1 MQPLKL
7 LWAFA
12 GFATLLGASVPVVPP
27 AGPME
32 KRALVSADDAKT
44 WSPAE
49 STAVPSTA
57 RVKVGPN
64 SWWWHVDVDYFS
76 GEAKYPIGWP
86 RIGHA
91 IPVGGLRDWS
101 DWDFLHLWVYVD
113 TSRDALPKEPAGLG
127 LHTPDRASAYNR
139 PLAELKK
146 DQWVEL
152 NIPISEIS
160 RHGDVRNIQ
169 FHLAEANYRHGDR
182 VDFYLN
188 DLALAR
194 YAEPT
199 LFDLTPEN
207 TVLFSDAT
215 RLAVRFQLL
224 GLKAGEHARVACE
237 LSREGKIA
245 TRASVEA
252 ARGTQRVRLELGRP
266 PLAPGIY
273 ELRATIAGRAQSTA
287 TSVRVVESPWSQ
299 P

>member
-1 MQPLKL
+1 MKPLEFL
-7 LWAFA
+7 CAFA
-12 GFATLLGASVPVVPP
+12 GLANLLAAAAPMV
-27 AGPME
+27 AREGPME

-49 STAVPSTA
+49 CTAAPSTA
-57 RVKVGPN
+57 RVKVGPS
-64 SWWWHVDVDYFS
+64 SWLWHVDVDYFS

-91 IPVGGLRDWS
+91 IPAGELGDWS

-113 TSRDALPKEPAGLG
+113 TSRDALPKGPAGLG
-127 LHTPDRASAYNR
+127 LHTPDRANAYNR

-152 NIPISEIS
+152 NLPISEIP

-188 DLALAR
+188 DLALTR

-199 LFDLTPEN
+199 LFGFTPEN
-207 TVLFSDAT
+207 TVLLADAT

-224 GLKAGEHARVACE
+224 GLKAGERARVACE
-237 LSREGKIA
+237 LSREGKVA
-245 TRASVEA
+245 ARASTEA
-252 ARGTQRVRLELGRP
+252 ARGAQRVLLELGRAQ
-266 PLAPGIY
+266 LVPGTY
-273 ELRATIAGRAQSTA
+273 ELRATITGRAQAATA
-287 TSVRVVESPWSQ
+287 SVRVVESPWRQ

>member
-1 MQPLKL
+1 MKSLKL
-7 LWAFA
+7 LWVFV
-12 GFATLLGASVPVVPP
+12 GLATLLGAAAPGIPP
-27 AGPME
+27 EGPME

-49 STAVPSTA
+49 CTAGPSSA
-57 RVKVGPN
+57 HVKVGPN
-64 SWWWHVDVDYFS
+64 SWLWHVDVDYFS

-127 LHTPDRASAYNR
+127 LHTPDRASAYHR

-152 NIPISEIS
+152 NIPIGEIP

-188 DLALAR
+188 DFALVR

-199 LFDLTPEN
+199 LFDLVPEN

-224 GLKAGEHARVACE
+224 GLKAGERARVACE

-245 TRASVEA
+245 ARAAIEG
-252 ARGTQRVRLELGRP
+252 ARGTQRVLLEFGSA
-266 PLAPGIY
+266 PLASGIY
-273 ELRATIAGRAQSTA
+273 ELRATIAGRAQSA
-287 TSVRVVESPWSQ
+287 MASVRVVESPWNQ